1 MSDTCF
7 GGLFCVVCAVCACMC
22 ASACVLILWACS
34 TGLSLCVYY
43 FVFFEVNAADNKQRD
58 EPGKKGVCMTHL
70 EVTID
75 AEVGKITVKNDGKGI
90 SVAKHEE
97 YPMCIPQLI
106 FGELLTS
113 SNYDDDVKQTVGG
126 RNGFGAK
133 LANIFSRKFVVEI
146 EDATEKKSYRQVW
159 RDNMSK
165 VEEPVLT
172 HYSGKKN
179 STSITFYPELRR
191 FDMESLDSDI
201 LSLLRKRVYDIAGTT
216 PDSLK
221 VFLNGKPLAVPNF
234 KKYTTL
240 YIGDPDSPSLDGEPP
255 RPRVY
260 AALDRRWEVCVSL
273 SNTDQFAQVSFVN
286 NIATA
291 RGGSHVS
298 YMSDLVSKAIVDLIG
313 KTKGASKSA
322 KELSAADVKK
332 HLFLFVNALVVNP
345 TFDSQ
350 TKTFLTSKRADL
362 DQSIDPVTKKV
373 SKVKVDS
380 LDKWNAFVLSI
391 KKSGLVQEI
400 ITRATEKAEK
410 KMSKTDGKLK
420 AGKRITGIP
429 KLEDANL
436 AGE

>member
-1 MSDTCF
+1 
-7 GGLFCVVCAVCACMC
+7 
-22 ASACVLILWACS
+22 
-34 TGLSLCVYY
+34 
-43 FVFFEVNAADNKQRD
+43 VNAADNKQRD
-58 EPGKKGVCMTHL
+58 EPGKKGVCMTRL
-70 EVTID
+70 EVNID
-75 AEVGKITVKNDGKGI
+75 ATAGSITVRNDGKGI
-90 SVAKHEE
+90 SVAQHDD

-146 EDATEKKSYRQVW
+146 EDATAHKSYRQVW

-165 VEEPVLT
+165 VDPPVISA
-172 HYSGKKN
+172 YSGKKN
-179 STSITFYPELRR
+179 STSITFWPELGR
-191 FDMESLDSDI
+191 FGMESFDSDI

-221 VFLNGKPLAVPNF
+221 VFLNGTQLTVPNF
-234 KKYTTL
+234 KNYAAL
-240 YIGDPDSPSLDGEPP
+240 YIGDPDTPSLEDEPP

-260 AALDRRWEVCVSL
+260 AAMDRRWEVCVSL
-273 SNTDQFAQVSFVN
+273 SDTDQFAQVSFVN

-291 RGGSHVS
+291 RGGTHVA
-298 YMSDLVSKAIVDLIG
+298 YMSDIISKAIVELIG

-350 TKTFLTSKRADL
+350 TKTFLTTKKADL
-362 DQSIDPVTKKV
+362 DQLIDPVTKHV
-373 SKVKVDS
+373 SKVKVDT
-380 LDKWNAFVLSI
+380 LEKWKAFILSI

-410 KMSKTDGKLK
+410 KMAKTDGKLK
-420 AGKRITGIP
+420 SGKRITGIP

-436 AGE
+436 AGAHTYTQH